1 MDKAIASKTSS
12 AFSPNS
18 DLFMPVLLEF
28 MNGIINQKIS
38 MKWSADKCKYSKSK
52 SSGDLTK
59 ESRSPKSDQQFSLY
73 KSYIIWHFWFESI
86 VCFSTQIADKLL
98 WVKLWH
104 FKWRNDPRSTKI
116 NGLFPRLPTCVLTQ
130 TALLCLSWMP
140 DGAEIYC
147 DIMKTNRQILLNF
160 TASLWLQNIH
170 RETLNEANLFFQ
182 ESPQCHTANFS

>member
-1 MDKAIASKTSS
+1 MLHQIMDKAIASKTSS

-59 ESRSPKSDQQFSLY
+59 ESRSPKSDQQFNLY
-73 KSYIIWHFWFESI
+73 KSYIIWHFWF

-104 FKWRNDPRSTKI
+104 FKWLNDPRSTMI
-116 NGLFPRLPTCVLTQ
+116 NGLFPPLPTCVLTQ
-130 TALLCLSWMP
+130 KDKHYYSYLECLM
-140 DGAEIYC
+140 EQ
-147 DIMKTNRQILLNF
+147 KF
-160 TASLWLQNIH
+160 TATLWRLTGRSFWILQPH
-170 RETLNEANLFFQ
+170 FGCRTYTEK
-182 ESPQCHTANFS
+182 H